1 MSIILNS
8 YSKNVFYLVF
18 LGLSFSFFACKRENT
33 NRNNSTV
40 ETQKEAAPEAEA
52 DENASAKLSQTA
64 KGKSSFD
71 NDFISS
77 TAANIEKVDS
87 SKRFIKTADLRFRVK
102 DALKSSIAIEDIALH
117 NKGFVMKSTLFSN
130 EQNSKTID
138 IGHDSLREIKTFVI
152 ANNIELRVPSKQLD
166 TTIRAIAQQIDYLEH
181 RKINAEDATFKLLD
195 KTLQEKRRKQYVQSA
210 NNQGRSNTGTE
221 RSERILEVQI
231 AADEAFVE
239 KTQIEDAIRYS
250 TIQLY
255 IYQAPTTR
263 FYTIANTNKS
273 YQSPFWINCKEA
285 LIDSWT
291 IVETLFF
298 LCLRILLPCLLLFG
312 LFKSGRWFWK
322 ANFSKKDP
330 KGTAS

>member
-8 YSKNVFYLVF
+8 YSKNVFYLVCISF
-18 LGLSFSFFACKRENT
+18 FFSFFACKRENANQKNT
-33 NRNNSTV
+33 TI
-40 ETQKEAAPEAEA
+40 EIQKEAAPEAET
-52 DENASAKLSQTA
+52 DASAKFSQTA
-64 KGKSSFD
+64 KGKSSFA

-77 TAANIEKVDS
+77 AAANIEKVDS

-102 DALKSSIAIEDIALH
+102 DALKSSIAIEDIALL
-117 NKGFVMKSTLFSN
+117 NKGFVIKSTLFSN

-152 ANNIELRVPSKQLD
+152 GNNIELRVPSKQLD

-181 RKINAEDATFKLLD
+181 RKINAEDATFKLID

-210 NNQGRSNTGTE
+210 NNQGKSNTGTE

-239 KTQIEDAIRYS
+239 KMQIEDAIRYS

-291 IVETLFF
+291 MVETLFF
-298 LCLRILLPCLLLFG
+298 FCLRILLPCLLLFG

-322 ANFSKKDP
+322 KYIRPTQS
-330 KGTAS
+330 